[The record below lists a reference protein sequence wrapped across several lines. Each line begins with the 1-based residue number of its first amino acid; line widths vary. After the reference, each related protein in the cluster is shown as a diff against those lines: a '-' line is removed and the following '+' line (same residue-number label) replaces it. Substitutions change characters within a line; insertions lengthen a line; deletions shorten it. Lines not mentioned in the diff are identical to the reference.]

1 MRHNAIPQI
10 IHLVTPTILLSMD
23 QNIVQATETKND
35 QQEIRMSKEDKQFLI
50 VLQANRMVL
59 IRNIIPCTDLLDKLT
74 QLNVF
79 PSSMIKEIQ
88 VTN

>member
-1 MRHNAIPQI
+1 
-10 IHLVTPTILLSMD
+10 MD